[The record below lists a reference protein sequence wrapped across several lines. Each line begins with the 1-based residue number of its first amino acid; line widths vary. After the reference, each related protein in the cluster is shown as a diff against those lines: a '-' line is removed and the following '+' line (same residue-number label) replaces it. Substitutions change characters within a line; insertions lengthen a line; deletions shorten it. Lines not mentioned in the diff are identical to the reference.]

1 VEVAPGHR
9 VSKGSAETADEPSRI
24 VAITS
29 PEWGGGGPLSGTARQ
44 TPGRF
49 PARDALVSRIEQTYA
64 KGVGVKNL
72 TGNLILGLACSA
84 CIQSPV
90 LAAQSSDKEAI
101 TQIEE
106 RMAGPQSVE
115 NVLGSWDKDAV
126 WYDITPG
133 EVVGIS
139 EIRKDFAEQL
149 SHLTN
154 IRVKIL
160 RLHVDADSK
169 LGYAFSTVHLAAD
182 GKGGAPGIDVVIRQT
197 DTYRKRHGTWLL
209 THQQISLPVDLAT
222 GKAVFNSQ

>member
-1 VEVAPGHR
+1 VDAVNTVTSAVELR
-9 VSKGSAETADEPSRI
+9 VPDIGNFSCLSARRSKKID
-24 VAITS
+24 
-29 PEWGGGGPLSGTARQ
+29 
-44 TPGRF
+44 
-49 PARDALVSRIEQTYA
+49 A
-64 KGVGVKNL
+64 KGIGVKKL
-72 TGNLILGLACSA
+72 IGNLILGTCWA
-84 CIQSPV
+84 CIQCPV
-90 LAAQSSDKEAI
+90 LAAQSSDKETI

-169 LGYAFSTVHLAAD
+169 LAYAFSTVHLAAE

-209 THQQISLPVDLAT
+209 THQQISVPVDLAT
-222 GKAVFNSQ
+222 GKAVFNSK